1 MIHAG
6 LDVGSTTAKAVA
18 LNDQGDILFQTYRRH
33 YSDIKKVTLEIMQ
46 DMQKMWHDRNDIQN
60 YGIIR
65 ISDF

>member
-65 ISDF
+65 ISYF